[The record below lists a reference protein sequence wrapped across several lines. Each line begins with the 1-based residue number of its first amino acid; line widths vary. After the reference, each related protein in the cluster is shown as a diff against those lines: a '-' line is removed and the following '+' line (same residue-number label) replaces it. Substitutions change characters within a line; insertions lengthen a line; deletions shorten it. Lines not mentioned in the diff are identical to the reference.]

1 MSTTN
6 PDEQDPDDQD
16 PDDQDHRAVDAPAPS
31 DHAVSAPLP
40 YVVDTADNL
49 PSAAIFTADRDQ
61 VVLAVR
67 ITPVYG
73 QVDLELLMKVVD
85 VANQNDFGLVRE
97 QLFRDEWLL
106 CVFEA
111 YEDD

>member
-1 MSTTN
+1 MSE
-6 PDEQDPDDQD
+6 P
-16 PDDQDHRAVDAPAPS
+16 V
-31 DHAVSAPLP
+31 P
-40 YVVDTADNL
+40 YVIDRADNL
-49 PSAAIFTADRDQ
+49 RPELFTPEGDQ

-73 QVDLELLMKVVD
+73 QVDLGLLAKVVQQ
-85 VANQNDFGLVRE
+85 ANDADYALVRE

-111 YEDD
+111 FDEA

>member
-1 MSTTN
+1 MT
-6 PDEQDPDDQD
+6 EQ
-16 PDDQDHRAVDAPAPS
+16 
-31 DHAVSAPLP
+31 LP
-40 YVVDTADNL
+40 YVVDNVESL
-49 PSAAIFTADRDQ
+49 PTAAIFAAGREQ

-73 QVDLELLMKVVD
+73 KVDLGLLMRVVD
-85 VANQNDFGLVRE
+85 EANKNDFALVRE

-111 YEDD
+111 YEND

>member
-1 MSTTN
+1 VS
-6 PDEQDPDDQD
+6 E
-16 PDDQDHRAVDAPAPS
+16 PA
-31 DHAVSAPLP
+31 P
-40 YVVDTADNL
+40 YVVETPEGFAPDSVFLDG
-49 PSAAIFTADRDQ
+49 REQ

-73 QVDLELLMKVVD
+73 QVDLTLLAQVVD
-85 VANQNDFGLVRE
+85 AGNERGFGLERE

-111 YEDD
+111 FEED

>member
-1 MSTTN
+1 
-6 PDEQDPDDQD
+6 
-16 PDDQDHRAVDAPAPS
+16 
-31 DHAVSAPLP
+31 
-40 YVVDTADNL
+40 
-49 PSAAIFTADRDQ
+49 
-61 VVLAVR
+61 VLAVR

>member
-1 MSTTN
+1 MTE
-6 PDEQDPDDQD
+6 P
-16 PDDQDHRAVDAPAPS
+16 V
-31 DHAVSAPLP
+31 P
-40 YVVDTADNL
+40 YVIDNVDNL
-49 PSAAIFTADRDQ
+49 PTAAIFSPGREQ

-73 QVDLELLMKVVD
+73 QVDLGLLMRVVD
-85 VANQNDFGLVRE
+85 VANKNDFALVRE

-111 YEDD
+111 YEQD

>member
-1 MSTTN
+1 MT
-6 PDEQDPDDQD
+6 E
-16 PDDQDHRAVDAPAPS
+16 
-31 DHAVSAPLP
+31 PLP
-40 YVVDTADNL
+40 YVIDSADNL
-49 PSAAIFTADRDQ
+49 PSAEVFTSERDQ

-73 QVDLELLMKVVD
+73 QVDLALLMKVVD
-85 VANQNDFGLVRE
+85 VANRNDFGLVRE
-97 QLFRDEWLL
+97 QLFRDEWML

>member
-1 MSTTN
+1 MTQ
-6 PDEQDPDDQD
+6 PPV
-16 PDDQDHRAVDAPAPS
+16 PFVI
-31 DHAVSAPLP
+31 
-40 YVVDTADNL
+40 DTADDL
-49 PSAAIFTADRDQ
+49 PFEKIFSSDREQ

-73 QVDLELLMKVVD
+73 QVNLGLLMHVVD
-85 VANQNDFGLVRE
+85 EANRNEFALARE

-111 YEDD
+111 YEDED